1 MEKII
6 EQYNIKADGINVE
19 IKITGDKERPQ
30 DYKIT
35 LSSFTKPTLALLDQ
49 IKTDLLK
56 EVSISAQEILE
67 PKAITELKE
76 RFRKKAI
83 ILLEACMPG
92 IREESKHY
100 LAGRL
105 MQEML

>member
-49 IKTDLLK
+49 IKTVGLGFCPFCNQL
-56 EVSISAQEILE
+56 
-67 PKAITELKE
+67 
-76 RFRKKAI
+76 
-83 ILLEACMPG
+83 LLEG
-92 IREESKHY
+92 YQR
-100 LAGRL
+100 
-105 MQEML
+105 